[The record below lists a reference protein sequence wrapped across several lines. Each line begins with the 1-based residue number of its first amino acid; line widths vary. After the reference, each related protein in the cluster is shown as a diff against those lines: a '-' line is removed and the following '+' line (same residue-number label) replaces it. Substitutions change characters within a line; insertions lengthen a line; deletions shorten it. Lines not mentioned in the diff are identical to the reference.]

1 MAEVL
6 QLRDLSLAYAATP
19 VLDSVNLTVA
29 EGEVLALLGPSGSG
43 KSTLLN
49 AVAGFLPLRAGEIF
63 LRQRRVAT
71 AGSAEPPEKREIAL
85 VFQDYGLW
93 PHLTALDTVAYPLR
107 RRGVRRDLAR
117 SQAQQILDRLGV
129 GQLSGRKPAQLSG
142 GEQQR
147 VGLARAMARQA
158 ALYLFDEPTA
168 HLDAQVR
175 DVFLAELA
183 ARRRESG
190 AAAIYAAHDAAEA
203 LGLADRVAL
212 LIGGR
217 VIQVGTPQE
226 VYTQPVSVAAAR
238 LTGPVSLLA
247 GSDASVLVRPDWARL
262 GGDRTGVVA
271 DVWFRGSHTDYALDT
286 PGGQLQ
292 LRAPGLPAYERGE
305 EISWSLERSWPLPGG

>member
-1 MAEVL
+1 MADVL
-6 QLRDLSLAYAATP
+6 QLRDVSLAYAATS

-49 AVAGFLPLRAGEIF
+49 AVAGFLPLFSGEIF

-107 RRGVRRDLAR
+107 RRGVRRDPAR
-117 SQAQQILDRLGV
+117 AEAQQLLDRLGV
-129 GQLSGRKPAQLSG
+129 GQLASRKPAQLSG

-183 ARRRESG
+183 ARRRELG
-190 AAAIYAAHDAAEA
+190 AAAIYATHDAAEA

-212 LIGGR
+212 LVDGR
-217 VIQVGTPQE
+217 VIQVGTPQQ
-226 VYTQPVSVAAAR
+226 VYAQPINAAAAR
-238 LTGPVSLLA
+238 LTGPVTLLA
-247 GSDASVLVRPDWARL
+247 GSDVAVLVRPDWAKL
-262 GGDRTGVVA
+262 GGDRTGIVA
-271 DVWFRGSHTDYALDT
+271 DVWFRGSYTDYVLDT
-286 PGGQLQ
+286 PDGQLH
-292 LRAPGLPAYERGE
+292 LRVQGLPAHKRGE
-305 EISWSLERSWPLPGG
+305 EVSWSLDHSWPLPGD

>member
-1 MAEVL
+1 MADVL
-6 QLRDLSLAYAATP
+6 QLRDLSLAYAAIP
-19 VLDSVNLTVA
+19 VLESVNLTVA

-49 AVAGFLPLRAGEIF
+49 AVAGFLPLRSGEIF

-71 AGSAEPPEKREIAL
+71 ASSAEPPEKREIAL

-93 PHLTALDTVAYPLR
+93 PHLTALDTVAYPMR

-117 SQAQQILDRLGV
+117 SQAQQLLDRLGV
-129 GQLSGRKPAQLSG
+129 GKLAGRKPAQLSG

-183 ARRRESG
+183 ARRRELG
-190 AAAIYAAHDAAEA
+190 AAAIYATHDAAEA

-212 LIGGR
+212 LIDGR
-217 VIQVGTPQE
+217 VIQVGTPQQ
-226 VYTQPVSVAAAR
+226 VYTQPINAAAAR

-247 GSDASVLVRPDWARL
+247 GSDVSVLIRPDWAKL
-262 GGDRTGVVA
+262 GGDRTGIVA
-271 DVWFRGSHTDYALDT
+271 DVWFRGSHTDYVLDT
-286 PGGQLQ
+286 PDGQLQ
-292 LRAPGLPAYERGE
+292 LRAVGLPAHGRGE
-305 EISWSLERSWPLPGG
+305 KVSWSLDHSWTLPGD